1 MLCFRCNELRF
12 VLVYCTIVNAVCAL
26 GEESAAQS
34 SWQDDPLGA
43 VLDAWESSASAKDAV
58 ECTWNERR
66 VFLPGTAISPP
77 MIKHLGLEQTYPDI
91 NAELGWPGEVLEVT
105 TERRLR
111 LKDALL
117 YITDISIGPANKGA
131 GAIVTD
137 FISANNGKVSVR
149 SSEQAQLYDKSTN
162 SEAKSLSWL
171 PLRFILRPLDQ
182 RFNGV
187 VRKALEVIK
196 TDEATGLITLGDGK
210 GVELVVD
217 AGKNFSVVAGKALSK
232 ETGKAEWDFEISY
245 DTRQA
250 GEFCPG
256 GWNMNLWD
264 SSTGE
269 LTTRYIA
276 SDFSWE
282 LNKPLSEDD
291 FTVQIPKQIP
301 VFDADGRR
309 MTSIEAQSE
318 LSYEWTW
325 LKFNIVL
332 VNFAVLAWLGI
343 RWLRR
348 RSPKE
353 E

>member
-1 MLCFRCNELRF
+1 MFRFTCKGLRI
-12 VLVYCTIVNAVCAL
+12 LIAYYTIAGTANISGQEIAAL
-26 GEESAAQS
+26 PSG
-34 SWQDDPLGA
+34 QDDPLSK
-43 VLDAWESSASAKDAV
+43 VLDAWESSASAIDAV

-105 TERRLR
+105 RERRLR
-111 LKDALL
+111 LKDGLL
-117 YITDISIGPANKGA
+117 YITDISIGPAKKGA

-149 SSEQAQLYDKSTN
+149 SSEQAQLHDKSTN
-162 SEAKSLSWL
+162 SEAKSVSWL
-171 PLRFILRPLDQ
+171 PLQFVLRPLDQ

-187 VRKALEVIK
+187 VQKALEVVK

-232 ETGKAEWDFEISY
+232 KTGKAEWDFEISY
-245 DTRQA
+245 ETRQA

-291 FTVQIPKQIP
+291 FTVQIPKQTP

-309 MTSIEAQSE
+309 ITSIEAQSE

-348 RSPKE
+348 KSPKE